1 MSNLFNRWVLTGVV
15 ALASS
20 LNAQDRPGSIY
31 QPDIGPHS
39 IIGAKTAFRRGDI
52 LTVVIQESQS
62 VNNAEATDLSRSTNL
77 NYRLNVFDIDPNAF
91 DPLPKIA
98 ADSSDSMS
106 GSANYQK
113 KGAFQARLA
122 SVVVDVLPNGNM
134 IVNGR
139 REIRIDKE
147 TKLIEFSGIVR
158 RYDIT
163 NENTVQSEL
172 VANAEIRY
180 RGQGPMT
187 DSTERYG
194 IGGAIHRWIGWLWP
208 F

>member
-1 MSNLFNRWVLTGVV
+1 MRLARNRWALTCVVLLTT
-15 ALASS
+15 S
-20 LNAQDRPGSIY
+20 LSAQDRAGSIY
-31 QPDIGPHS
+31 QPDQGPHS

-52 LTVVIQESQS
+52 VTVLIQESQS
-62 VNNAEATDLSRSTNL
+62 VNNAEASDLSRGTNL
-77 NYRLNVFDIDPNAF
+77 NYRLNVFDLKPSAF
-91 DPLPKIA
+91 DPLPKVA

-113 KGAFQARLA
+113 KGAFEARLA

-139 REIRIDKE
+139 REIRVDRE

-158 RYDIT
+158 RYDISQ
-163 NENTVQSEL
+163 ENTVQSEL

-180 RGQGPMT
+180 RGQGPLT

-194 IGGAIHRWIGWLWP
+194 LGNTVHRWIGWLWP

>member
-1 MSNLFNRWVLTGVV
+1 MNTAKQRWLLT
-15 ALASS
+15 ALAT
-20 LNAQDRPGSIY
+20 LAPALAAQDRPGSIY
-31 QPDIGPHS
+31 QPDQGSQS

-52 LTVVIQESQS
+52 VTVVIQESQS
-62 VNNAEATDLSRSTNL
+62 LSNEEASDLSRGTNL
-77 NYRLNVFDIDPNAF
+77 NYRLNVFDIKTNTF
-91 DPLPKIA
+91 STLPKIA
-98 ADSSDSMS
+98 ADSADSFT

-113 KGAFQARLA
+113 KGAFEARLA

-134 IVNGR
+134 VVNGR

-158 RYDIT
+158 RYDIS
-163 NENTVQSEL
+163 NQNTIQSEL

-180 RGQGPMT
+180 RGQGPLT

-194 IGGAIHRWIGWLWP
+194 LGGYVHRWIGWLWP

>member
-1 MSNLFNRWVLTGVV
+1 
-15 ALASS
+15 
-20 LNAQDRPGSIY
+20 
-31 QPDIGPHS
+31 
-39 IIGAKTAFRRGDI
+39 
-52 LTVVIQESQS
+52 VVIQESQS